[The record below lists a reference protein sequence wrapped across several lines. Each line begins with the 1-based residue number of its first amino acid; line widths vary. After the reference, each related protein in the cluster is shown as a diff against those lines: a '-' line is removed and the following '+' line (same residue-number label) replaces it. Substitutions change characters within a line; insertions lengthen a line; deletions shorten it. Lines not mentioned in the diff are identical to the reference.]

1 MGWTYFKSSIL
12 FFKIWIV
19 QVNLCQKVLFLHQL
33 TQQIVHR
40 ITSSI
45 HENFKLKPGKNMLC
59 TEIVSD
65 IQNNICTHHV
75 LPTLLEIPP
84 IQISGKNFV
93 TSVYGWKT
101 NVSNA
106 KCYTKVFPPDV
117 KGLNFDVYSNYL
129 LKSLFL

>member
-1 MGWTYFKSSIL
+1 MRQCNIIGVLVSNI
-12 FFKIWIV
+12 
-19 QVNLCQKVLFLHQL
+19 KV
-33 TQQIVHR
+33 
-40 ITSSI
+40 
-45 HENFKLKPGKNMLC
+45 G
-59 TEIVSD
+59 
-65 IQNNICTHHV
+65 
-75 LPTLLEIPP
+75 TLLEIPP

>member
-1 MGWTYFKSSIL
+1 MD
-12 FFKIWIV
+12 
-19 QVNLCQKVLFLHQL
+19 
-33 TQQIVHR
+33 R
-40 ITSSI
+40 
-45 HENFKLKPGKNMLC
+45 
-59 TEIVSD
+59 
-65 IQNNICTHHV
+65 V
-75 LPTLLEIPP
+75 LPLKLWDNDCALLEIPP

>member
-1 MGWTYFKSSIL
+1 MKILSNDVVSVKIPLHVTFSKKAHQMMSIAHFASHL
-12 FFKIWIV
+12 
-19 QVNLCQKVLFLHQL
+19 
-33 TQQIVHR
+33 
-40 ITSSI
+40 
-45 HENFKLKPGKNMLC
+45 
-59 TEIVSD
+59 
-65 IQNNICTHHV
+65 
-75 LPTLLEIPP
+75 TLLEIPP

-106 KCYTKVFPPDV
+106 KCYTKVFPLDV

>member
-1 MGWTYFKSSIL
+1 M
-12 FFKIWIV
+12 
-19 QVNLCQKVLFLHQL
+19 N
-33 TQQIVHR
+33 
-40 ITSSI
+40 TSLSA
-45 HENFKLKPGKNMLC
+45 
-59 TEIVSD
+59 
-65 IQNNICTHHV
+65 
-75 LPTLLEIPP
+75 LLEIPP

-129 LKSLFL
+129 LKSLVL

>member
-1 MGWTYFKSSIL
+1 MLHKEKSDLSSL
-12 FFKIWIV
+12 GVPGFSKS
-19 QVNLCQKVLFLHQL
+19 VNPISTRGDRLC
-33 TQQIVHR
+33 
-40 ITSSI
+40 
-45 HENFKLKPGKNMLC
+45 P
-59 TEIVSD
+59 
-65 IQNNICTHHV
+65 
-75 LPTLLEIPP
+75 PTLLEIPP

>member
-1 MGWTYFKSSIL
+1 MTILVLKTALFKSI
-12 FFKIWIV
+12 FE
-19 QVNLCQKVLFLHQL
+19 H
-33 TQQIVHR
+33 
-40 ITSSI
+40 
-45 HENFKLKPGKNMLC
+45 
-59 TEIVSD
+59 
-65 IQNNICTHHV
+65 
-75 LPTLLEIPP
+75 PTLDSLLEIPP